1 MEVTIISQG
10 LDLMLYGMG
19 TVFAFLTLLVGIT
32 QAMSASVNKWAA
44 AAVETA
50 SDQKSPD
57 VTSVDS
63 SIVTA
68 IQGALDQHR
77 GR

>member
-32 QAMSASVNKWAA
+32 HAMSASVNKWAA
-44 AAVETA
+44 AVEVA

-77 GR
+77 ER

>member
-19 TVFAFLTLLVGIT
+19 TVFAFLALLVGIT
-32 QAMSASVNKWAA
+32 HAMSTSVNKWAPA
-44 AAVETA
+44 DVEVA
-50 SDQKSPD
+50 SDQNSPD
-57 VTSVDS
+57 LTSVDS

-68 IQGALDQHR
+68 IQGAIDQHR

>member
-32 QAMSASVNKWAA
+32 HAMSASVNKWAHLLTEA
-44 AAVETA
+44 DIA
-50 SDQKSPD
+50 
-57 VTSVDS
+57 
-63 SIVTA
+63 
-68 IQGALDQHR
+68 
-77 GR
+77 

>member
-32 QAMSASVNKWAA
+32 HAMSASVNKWAA
-44 AAVETA
+44 ADVETA

-57 VTSVDS
+57 VT

>member
-1 MEVTIISQG
+1 M
-10 LDLMLYGMG
+10 
-19 TVFAFLTLLVGIT
+19 GIT
-32 QAMSASVNKWAA
+32 HAMSASVNKWAA
-44 AAVETA
+44 ADVEGA

>member
-32 QAMSASVNKWAA
+32 HAMSASVNKWAA
-44 AAVETA
+44 ADVEA

>member
-32 QAMSASVNKWAA
+32 HAMSASVNKWASA
-44 AAVETA
+44 DAEAV
-50 SDQKSPD
+50 SDHKSP
-57 VTSVDS
+57 VITSVDS
-63 SIVTA
+63 TIVTA
-68 IQGALDQHR
+68 IQAALDQHR

>member
-19 TVFAFLTLLVGIT
+19 TVFAFLTLLVGIPH
-32 QAMSASVNKWAA
+32 AMSASVNKWAA
-44 AAVETA
+44 ADVEAA

>member
-1 MEVTIISQG
+1 M
-10 LDLMLYGMG
+10 GMVCACL
-19 TVFAFLTLLVGIT
+19 TVWVGIT
-32 QAMSASVNKWAA
+32 HAMYASVNKWAA
-44 AAVETA
+44 ADVEVA

-63 SIVTA
+63 SIGTA
-68 IQGALDQHR
+68 IQVALDQHR